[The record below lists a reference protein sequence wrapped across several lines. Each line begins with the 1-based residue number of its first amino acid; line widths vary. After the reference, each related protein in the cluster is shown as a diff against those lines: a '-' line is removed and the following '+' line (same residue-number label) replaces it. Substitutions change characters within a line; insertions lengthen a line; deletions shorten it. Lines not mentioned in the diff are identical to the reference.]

1 MISLACAGMSTSEV
15 EQIILYIVGILSA
28 LVSLSFNIWI
38 WYKKAKADGK
48 ITVDE
53 VKEGKETIE
62 NGLDDLASKAKN
74 KGKEK

>member
-1 MISLACAGMSTSEV
+1 MSTSEV

-28 LVSLSFNIWI
+28 LVSLSFNIWV